1 MQCVEWIVPGLPR
14 CRQPRA
20 PPGEGPEK
28 MSLLAGGADP
38 RPSTR
43 QKMRLPIGR
52 AAAIDKTS
60 RRHIFPPRFRWRGAA
75 CRPLPERERERGGE
89 DWRRRTKN
97 PGSIQNA
104 FKLSS
109 FSRWSGRGGSSQ
121 LGTLHDTTTSH
132 QLQPHHATPAI
143 TARKNNCKNI
153 FDQKCFIFK
162 T

>member
-28 MSLLAGGADP
+28 MSLLAGGPDP

-75 CRPLPERERERGGE
+75 CRPLPERERERGE
-89 DWRRRTKN
+89 VRT
-97 PGSIQNA
+97 
-104 FKLSS
+104 
-109 FSRWSGRGGSSQ
+109 GGGGQRILDRYKMPSNSP
-121 LGTLHDTTTSH
+121 LF
-132 QLQPHHATPAI
+132 PAGP
-143 TARKNNCKNI
+143 AEAAAVS
-153 FDQKCFIFK
+153 
-162 T
+162 

>member
-28 MSLLAGGADP
+28 MSLLAGGPDP

-75 CRPLPERERERGGE
+75 CRPLPEREREREGRWGLEEE
-89 DWRRRTKN
+89 DKESWIDTKCLQTLLFFPLARPRRQQPARDTTRHHHQPPATTSPRHTHN
-97 PGSIQNA
+97 N
-104 FKLSS
+104 
-109 FSRWSGRGGSSQ
+109 SSQ
-121 LGTLHDTTTSH
+121 
-132 QLQPHHATPAI
+132 
-143 TARKNNCKNI
+143 K
-153 FDQKCFIFK
+153 
-162 T
+162 